1 MDRNPNEGDTPN
13 LNESHALSLNEG
25 HTPFDEHERRV
36 SELQADADV
45 AARYERIKGR
55 RRVMRSVARVVR
67 WGVNALLV
75 LVFFFPFLWMVSSSL
90 KTLGETMSFPPS
102 LFPASPQWQN
112 YNQAWNSI
120 PFGKYIVNSL
130 VVTLAVL
137 VMQFVTVVPAAYAFS
152 QYKFWGRGALFGVT
166 LVTMMVP
173 AQLVFLPL
181 FIRFAQ
187 WGMINTYWSL
197 ILPFATSAFNIFM
210 LRQTFNQMPRE
221 LVEAARLDGASELKI
236 VVKLFLPMA
245 KATIVTCALLTFI
258 NTWNDYFWPLVLTT
272 NDTVRTLP
280 VGVASMRASES
291 GINYQILMAANV
303 VLTLP
308 IMVVYLFA
316 NKHIIKAFTYIG
328 DK

>member
-1 MDRNPNEGDTPN
+1 MTQTNGEHLPSSDHD
-13 LNESHALSLNEG
+13 AQLSG
-25 HTPFDEHERRV
+25 V
-36 SELQADADV
+36 QANADI
-45 AARYERIKGR
+45 AEQYERIKQR
-55 RRVMRSVARVVR
+55 RRVTEQVTRVVR
-67 WGVNALLV
+67 WIVNVLLV
-75 LVFFFPFLWMVSSSL
+75 LVFFFPFLWMVTSSL

-112 YNQAWNSI
+112 YSQAWGSI

-130 VVTLAVL
+130 VVTLTVL
-137 VMQFVTVVPAAYAFS
+137 VMQLITVVPAAYAFS
-152 QYKFWGRGALFGVT
+152 QYKFWGKGILFGIT

-181 FIRFAQ
+181 FILFAQ

-210 LRQTFNQMPRE
+210 LRQTFNQMPQE

-245 KATIVTCALLTFI
+245 KATLVTCALLTFI

-308 IMVVYLFA
+308 IMIVYLFA